1 MQQKRLLITGGSG
14 FIGSYLVPVLLDQG
28 YEVTV
33 LTRDPDKTAKHFN
46 HQVTTADYDM
56 AQLDLLNNAQG
67 FDVVINLAGQG
78 ITDKRWTPNVKK
90 QLRDSR
96 LLTTRKLI
104 GYFQHARKKPALF
117 ISGSAVGYYGLQRDQ
132 MLDEQA
138 TGDNSFASMLC
149 ANWELEA
156 QQADV
161 LGIRTCYLRT
171 GIVLGKNGGA
181 LTKMLP
187 AFKMCLGGPMGSG
200 EQWMSWIHIDD
211 LTGIIVTIINDAEI
225 KGAVNATAPTP
236 LTNKVFC
243 STLGRVL
250 KRPAFIPIP
259 AFILKLLLGEMAVE
273 LLLSGQRVIPNKIL
287 DAGYKFQFAKLD
299 DALRDLV

>member
-1 MQQKRLLITGGSG
+1 MHQKRLLITGGSG
-14 FIGSYLVPVLLDQG
+14 FIGTYLVPVLLEQG

-33 LTRDPDKTAKHFN
+33 LTRNPDLTAKHFK
-46 HQVTTADYDM
+46 HRVTTIDYDL
-56 AQLDLLNNAQG
+56 APPELLNSAQG

-90 QLRDSR
+90 QLRESR

-104 GYFQHARKKPALF
+104 DIIQHARKKPALF

-132 MLDEQA
+132 MLDEHSS
-138 TGDNSFASMLC
+138 GDNSFASKLC
-149 ANWELEA
+149 TDWELEA
-156 QQADV
+156 QQVEV

-181 LTKMLP
+181 LAKMLP
-187 AFKMCLGGPMGSG
+187 AFKMCLGGPMGNG

-211 LTGIIVTIINDAEI
+211 LTRIIVTIINDATI

-236 LTNKVFC
+236 VTNKKFT
-243 STLGRVL
+243 STLGHVL
-250 KRPAFIPIP
+250 KRPAFIPMP
-259 AFILKLLLGEMAVE
+259 AFILKLLLGEMAEE
-273 LLLSGQRVIPNKIL
+273 LLLSGQRVLPKKIL
-287 DAGYKFQFAKLD
+287 DAGYKFQFAILD
-299 DALRDLV
+299 DALLDLV